1 MKSLF
6 LTAVVVFGITI
17 TTLSQSLFCSSSLVV
32 DISKDTVLDG
42 YLIWIHFDAPSEYT
56 VTFPYIETVLNCE
69 GDTIGTGENFWA
81 VQMGQTTQYYPV
93 IIITDTIC
101 YPATFVF
108 LYETGIGVDT
118 CLFTYS
124 EPMSTE
130 EINTT
135 DITVYPNPAQ
145 DEIRIKSNGNIVGE
159 DYVLYNNIGMLV
171 ITGKIKS
178 ENTSIDI
185 MELPKGMY
193 YLGLQGKT
201 IKVIKN

>member
-1 MKSLF
+1 MKSLL
-6 LTAVVVFGITI
+6 LTAFASLAIAI
-17 TTLSQSLFCSSSLVV
+17 TTLSQSSLCSFFSVV

-42 YLIWIHFDAPSEYT
+42 YLIWVHSDAPADYM
-56 VTFPYIETVLNCE
+56 VTFPYVETVLNCE

-81 VQMGQTTQYYPV
+81 LQMGQTTRRYPV
-93 IIITDTIC
+93 TMTDTIC

-108 LYETGIGVDT
+108 VYETETGVDT
-118 CLFTYS
+118 CLFTYDA
-124 EPMSTE
+124 PASTE
-130 EINTT
+130 EINKV
-135 DITVYPNPAQ
+135 DITVYPNPVQ

-171 ITGKIKS
+171 ITGKVMS

-193 YLGLQGKT
+193 YLVLGGKT
-201 IKVIKN
+201 IKLIKN